1 MQIRCSHCHRPFAL
15 NREAVHTALDEVEAQ
30 GLHHYNVRCPHCGRT
45 NLVPRKD
52 LERAAPDWKKPEEQ
66 KDSV

>member
-1 MQIRCSHCHRPFAL
+1 L
-15 NREAVHTALDEVEAQ
+15 NRDAVHTALDEVESQ

-52 LERAAPDWKKPEEQ
+52 LERAAPDWKKPEQQ